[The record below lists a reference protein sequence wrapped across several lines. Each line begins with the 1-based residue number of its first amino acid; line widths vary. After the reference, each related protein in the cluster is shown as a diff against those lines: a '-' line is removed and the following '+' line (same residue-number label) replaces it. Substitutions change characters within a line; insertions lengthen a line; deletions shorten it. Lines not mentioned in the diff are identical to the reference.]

1 MNRGEE
7 YLRNISID
15 NGDFE
20 RLKHQLASILTG
32 DDKIHILYG
41 SGNNGKTSFIKILE
55 KYLGDNV
62 TYLSHLYGLNSVDD
76 KDYIVV
82 HDDINNINPTMLR
95 QLVLGDEKKL
105 IICANYYPNI
115 CNHNNFMND
124 AELLATINLIPFN
137 KYIEVDIDLNI
148 VDEFINNP
156 DGLINYIISNEES
169 TDMSSEEGIDMEELL
184 NICI

>member
-20 RLKHQLASILTG
+20 RLKHQLASILTS

-62 TYLSHLYGLNSVDD
+62 TYLGHLYVSNSIDD
-76 KDYIVV
+76 KDYISMDI
-82 HDDINNINPTMLR
+82 DDINYISPTMLR

-105 IICANYYPNI
+105 IICTNYCPNI
-115 CNHNNFMND
+115 CGHYTFMND
-124 AELLATINLIPFN
+124 EELLATTNLIPFN
-137 KYIEVDIDLNI
+137 KCIEVDIDLNI

-156 DGLINYIISNEES
+156 NGLINYIISNEE
-169 TDMSSEEGIDMEELL
+169 GIDMEELL
-184 NICI
+184 TIYI